1 LTGYQEIVDA
11 EYELVNEAL
20 EEYLDSRIEE
30 VSRLGDVHRKYYGHV
45 KEYMMRG
52 GKRLRPILV
61 STGYKAIKERNEVKN
76 LYLAACSVE
85 FLHNGS
91 LLHDDLIDNDETRRG
106 GPTFHALYRD
116 WYKNKVKDIEKKAQ
130 HFGMTMAI
138 IGGDSLLNI
147 GAQTITAANLPSEVS
162 TKCLHYYQTA
172 YQGLVDGVLLEMH
185 MVGSHNPSPETYLEM
200 IRLKTAILF
209 ENSLLIGA
217 AIAGATDSQMNALS
231 EFGVRVGQA
240 FQIQDDILGSFGDEE
255 VTGKPTEGDIR
266 EGKRTMLVLEAFRRA
281 EPDTRERLE
290 ELLGTPDMSSEE
302 VQEVKDIF
310 VDTGALEAAKARMNE
325 LLDSGQDALDSA
337 TPAFD
342 KDYKNFFIEL
352 SEFLVQ
358 RRY

>member
-1 LTGYQEIVDA
+1 MTGYQEIVDT

-61 STGYKAIKERNEVKN
+61 STGYKAIKERNEVEN

-116 WYKNKVKDIEKKAQ
+116 WYKNKVKDIQKKAE

-147 GAQTITAANLPSEVS
+147 GSQTITAANLSPEVS

-185 MVGSHNPSPETYLEM
+185 MVGSHNPSPERYLEM

-217 AIAGATDSQMNALS
+217 AIAGASESQMKALS
-231 EFGVRVGQA
+231 NFGVKVGQA

-255 VTGKPTEGDIR
+255 VTGKPTDGDIR

-281 EPDTRERLE
+281 NLDKRQRLE
-290 ELLGTPDMSSEE
+290 NLLGTPDMSAEQ

-310 VDTGALEAAKARMNE
+310 VDTGALEAAENRMNE
-325 LLDSGQDALDSA
+325 LLDAGQEALDLA
-337 TPAFD
+337 EPTFD
-342 KDYKNFFIEL
+342 ENYKNFFIDM
-352 SEFLVQ
+352 SEFLVH
-358 RRY
+358 RSY